1 MQAVVVAGTPVV
13 ANADSVRAPLVA
25 AGLQVA
31 DDLDLEASAG
41 VLSVATGHGRTS
53 CVAIAHEP
61 ELRLRHDRPAESG
74 RELLAGAGGDGE
86 AFVVVEDGGD
96 LQAAAECFDVAA
108 EGGQLH
114 LAAAFD
120 A

>member
-1 MQAVVVAGTPVV
+1 MAWRQRPAF
-13 ANADSVRAPLVA
+13 
-25 AGLQVA
+25 
-31 DDLDLEASAG
+31 
-41 VLSVATGHGRTS
+41 LSVATRHVRTS
-53 CVAIAHEP
+53 CVATAREP
-61 ELRLRHDRPAESG
+61 ELRLRHDWPAESG
-74 RELLAGAGGDGE
+74 RELLAGAGGDWE
-86 AFVVVEDGGD
+86 AFVVEDGGD